1 MDIKDKDLASED
13 SLRALY
19 ERWCEH
25 YRVARDLDDKTRR
38 FNVFKENARMIHKF
52 NQGDAP
58 YKLSLNL
65 FGDMTDE
72 EVHRAYGHCSNI
84 KSDGRKHRQQ
94 GRLTDDA
101 INARKGLP
109 SSVDWRRRPS
119 AVTNVKL
126 QGVHCGSC
134 WAFAATAAVEGINSI
149 RTRNLT
155 SLSTQQ
161 LVDCDKG
168 NGGCKGG
175 FAKLAFKYIMR
186 SGGIETDA
194 KYPYVGHEDG
204 HCSVPKPNRNTVV
217 TIDGYKQVAP
227 NAVVALEQ
235 AVAAQPVVVGVDS
248 NSTAFQRYGRGVFV
262 GPCGTNLDHEMT
274 VVGYGT
280 TDKHETNNLCQFQV
294 QGNQLDQLHAS
305 ANVQDYLRT
314 ISIQMMT
321 LQSKWQPQFAA
332 SDHQAHTAGQMRPHN
347 AVPAYAAVVPAAA
360 ASAQNMQTR
369 HNSSRMRAQQPQTK
383 LTRIDQQDYLT
394 VNQRQSYQDHG
405 GQQSNVAAPLQI
417 GHSGGQNDQQFGHHP
432 VEVDWREDMFQRI
445 TSLKVAHFSELVEF
459 QRAIQAR
466 TPQGITNQQLE
477 SLPKEQADK
486 YRKLVDTMAKIGS
499 ALSFLQLQKS
509 NIPEAMKD
517 QFNRHQTGISRIL
530 SFYRAMKDRLQN
542 PPQAVN
548 IIGATD
554 SQLKR
559 QEQPAAET
567 SFSQSSENVPAR
579 SPLVQ
584 QQEKSHHLG
593 GEEAVDDEV
602 RREAEAPVATD
613 LTGGSTSAFTG
624 GSGTCSQEKE
634 QEHHPAYEAIPQ
646 VTQNANP
653 VETPPAQQRTNRPLT
668 PAALRSLAQDMGVN
682 LKRAFRHT
690 VSGSRTWFDESSVES
705 CNKRRKT
712 HGGALQKEIRAAY
725 AMLVETE
732 IRITDDDTGG
742 ADGVVVIELCY
753 IPVSLTPDLREAIDP
768 SEMSTKLLV
777 PADYP
782 RSSPVLLRDD
792 CERSKGIAAGVLD
805 VEFRRALS
813 QLPEPR
819 SIKGIAQAWD
829 ACVRRAVVEFAHGL
843 GGGTFST
850 RYGRWESCIGV

>member
-1 MDIKDKDLASED
+1 MERALEMMLLVAIVLAAITLGALGMDIKDKDLASED

-280 TDKHETNNLCQFQV
+280 TDKHEYKTPIKYWIVKNSW
-294 QGNQLDQLHAS
+294 G
-305 ANVQDYLRT
+305 ANWGENGYIRIAREVR
-314 ISIQMMT
+314 
-321 LQSKWQPQFAA
+321 
-332 SDHQAHTAGQMRPHN
+332 GQ
-347 AVPAYAAVVPAAA
+347 
-360 ASAQNMQTR
+360 
-369 HNSSRMRAQQPQTK
+369 
-383 LTRIDQQDYLT
+383 
-394 VNQRQSYQDHG
+394 
-405 GQQSNVAAPLQI
+405 
-417 GHSGGQNDQQFGHHP
+417 
-432 VEVDWREDMFQRI
+432 
-445 TSLKVAHFSELVEF
+445 
-459 QRAIQAR
+459 
-466 TPQGITNQQLE
+466 
-477 SLPKEQADK
+477 PKEGICGILKDASYPVK
-486 YRKLVDTMAKIGS
+486 FSRKGGNDI
-499 ALSFLQLQKS
+499 
-509 NIPEAMKD
+509 MK
-517 QFNRHQTGISRIL
+517 
-530 SFYRAMKDRLQN
+530 
-542 PPQAVN
+542 
-548 IIGATD
+548 
-554 SQLKR
+554 
-559 QEQPAAET
+559 
-567 SFSQSSENVPAR
+567 
-579 SPLVQ
+579 
-584 QQEKSHHLG
+584 
-593 GEEAVDDEV
+593 
-602 RREAEAPVATD
+602 
-613 LTGGSTSAFTG
+613 
-624 GSGTCSQEKE
+624 
-634 QEHHPAYEAIPQ
+634 
-646 VTQNANP
+646 
-653 VETPPAQQRTNRPLT
+653 
-668 PAALRSLAQDMGVN
+668 
-682 LKRAFRHT
+682 
-690 VSGSRTWFDESSVES
+690 
-705 CNKRRKT
+705 
-712 HGGALQKEIRAAY
+712 
-725 AMLVETE
+725 
-732 IRITDDDTGG
+732 
-742 ADGVVVIELCY
+742 
-753 IPVSLTPDLREAIDP
+753 
-768 SEMSTKLLV
+768 
-777 PADYP
+777 
-782 RSSPVLLRDD
+782 
-792 CERSKGIAAGVLD
+792 
-805 VEFRRALS
+805 
-813 QLPEPR
+813 
-819 SIKGIAQAWD
+819 
-829 ACVRRAVVEFAHGL
+829 
-843 GGGTFST
+843 
-850 RYGRWESCIGV
+850 RY